1 MRRNTD
7 AMCTAAGLIIKIKNK
22 KLLVLFLSLQKYT
35 LIFKTMME
43 ENRNAFLEKEPA
55 GNSEKGVS
63 YMAGFFMLVAFGV
76 GGTVIGGILAIP
88 VAAAMSG
95 QSITYITEN
104 LRQLMA
110 DPAFLREMQVMQ
122 TFSAVFGFL
131 LPVLFTASRLSY
143 KPVALT
149 GFKSIITARR
159 LMLTILIIAAGLALS
174 GALGYFTYKL
184 PFPVNWRIMFDRME
198 NEYAQAAS
206 GLINLNSVPE
216 LLLSIVVLA
225 LVPAVCEEAFF
236 RGGLQNYMYRGTGK
250 LWVSVIVVSIIF
262 SAVHFSVYGFLSRV
276 ALGIVLGLL
285 YQYSGSLW
293 LSILAHFINN
303 AAAVLVMYVQK
314 ANGKSMQEILN
325 DKDGSYLG
333 FIAVPVIVYLFMQ
346 YKRSAHPSL
355 KPADGI

>member
-1 MRRNTD
+1 
-7 AMCTAAGLIIKIKNK
+7 
-22 KLLVLFLSLQKYT
+22 
-35 LIFKTMME
+35 MME
-43 ENRNAFLEKEPA
+43 ENKSAFEVKPPA
-55 GNSEKGVS
+55 GKSEKGVS

-76 GGTVIGGILAIP
+76 GGTILGGVIAVP

-95 QSITYITEN
+95 KSITFVTEN
-104 LRQLMA
+104 LQQLMT

-122 TFSAVFGFL
+122 TFSALFGFL

-143 KPVALT
+143 RPVTLT
-149 GFKSIITARR
+149 GFKGIITTRQ
-159 LMLTILIIAAGLALS
+159 LVLTVLIIAAGLALS

-184 PFPVNWRIMFDRME
+184 PFPVNWRIMFDQME
-198 NEYAQAAS
+198 NDYAKAAS
-206 GLINLNSVPE
+206 ALINLDSVPE

-250 LWVSVIVVSIIF
+250 LWMSIIVVSIIF

-285 YQYSGSLW
+285 YQYSGRLW

-303 AAAVLVMYVQK
+303 TAAVLVIYVQK
-314 ANGKSMQEILN
+314 ANGKSMQEILS

-333 FIAVPVIVYLFMQ
+333 LIAIPVIVFLFAR
-346 YKRSAHPSL
+346 YKRSVLPSL
-355 KPADGI
+355 KPANGI